1 VAVLGL
7 AGVLMLAVFPARALL
22 AQHTERGQVAARIR
36 VLDQQNRSLEAR
48 TEALKTDAEIERLA
62 RQHYDLVR
70 PGEEVFDIVAP
81 PAPAAASSSGPAPTP
96 QRASAAGSGPLHR
109 VLNTLTDVF

>member
-22 AQHTERGQVAARIR
+22 AQHAERGQVAARIR
-36 VLDQQNRSLEAR
+36 VLDQQNRSLQAR
-48 TEALKTDAEIERLA
+48 TDALQTDAEIERLA

-81 PAPAAASSSGPAPTP
+81 PAPAAASPSEPAQSAQRSSPG
-96 QRASAAGSGPLHR
+96 GSGPFHR